1 MAISNVDAVRIVD
14 EQRHD
19 GIICSTMSANNV
31 HHGLPS
37 VSKNES
43 LDFPMGGAMGKG
55 SSLALG
61 LALAQPDRKILLL
74 DGDGSL
80 LMNLGSLVTVS
91 NKAPE
96 NLYHFVFEN
105 GVYAI
110 TGGQPV
116 PGSGKTSFAGMAKE
130 AGYAAVYEFEDT
142 EEFATGLHDV
152 LHQKG
157 PVLITLKI
165 TPVIEN
171 TAVQFR
177 DRPSRTTQIAIKEL
191 QGTFAS

>member
-1 MAISNVDAVRIVD
+1 MAISNVDAVRILD

-142 EEFATGLHDV
+142 EEFATGLHDI
-152 LHQKG
+152 LHEKG
-157 PVLITLKI
+157 PVLISLKI

-191 QGTFAS
+191 QETFAG

>member
-1 MAISNVDAVRIVD
+1 MAISNVDAVRILD
-14 EQRHD
+14 EQRHE
-19 GIICSTMSANNV
+19 GIICSTMTANSVN
-31 HHGLPS
+31 HGLPS

-116 PGSGKTSFAGMAKE
+116 PGSGKTSFTGMARE
-130 AGYAAVYEFEDT
+130 AGYAAVYEFDDT

-157 PVLITLKI
+157 PVLICLKI

-171 TAVQFR
+171 TPVQFR
-177 DRPSRTTQIAIKEL
+177 DRPTRTTQIAIKEL
-191 QGTFAS
+191 HGIFTG

>member
-1 MAISNVDAVRIVD
+1 MAISNVDAVRILD

-61 LALAQPDRKILLL
+61 LALAQPDRKVLLL

-142 EEFATGLHDV
+142 EEFATGLHDI
-152 LHQKG
+152 LHEKG
-157 PVLITLKI
+157 PVLISLKI

-191 QGTFAS
+191 QETFAS